1 MHSSN
6 EGKAIH
12 AAVKLLEAIQGQ
24 AATDGENPDRRGK
37 RRGIDWR
44 MRIEKT
50 AYSMEHTEVEPYPG
64 ERIAGETVDKVAA
77 HLDAAGPNL
86 SGPGCYE
93 VVLARDAK
101 LANGPNGDLQLKA
114 MDRWMEETAAGWP
127 PLHPQPRWNTPM
139 AIDRAA
145 TGRPDGWPTEV
156 TLQRLHPWYAA
167 LMDRPAGSVSVSG
180 RQAPNKQDALRMQ
193 AASVERAFGK
203 RKTRK
208 LDEDSAEHGS
218 QTVLV
223 LEARQIA
230 FDNIESV
237 GEAVRRLPLA
247 TRNAVDVV
255 VLVET
260 AGNSCWYTT
269 LLKRGTWTRP
279 SGAPPEGL
287 RMVEHGHK
295 PTRGRSIITDP
306 RDIIKVRINELI
318 DLTGRSG

>member
-24 AATDGENPDRRGK
+24 AATEGENPDRRGK

-44 MRIEKT
+44 MRIGET

-64 ERIAGETVDKVAA
+64 ERIAGETVEKVAA
-77 HLDAAGPNL
+77 HLDAAAPNL
-86 SGPGCYE
+86 GGPGCYD
-93 VVLARDAK
+93 VILAPDAK
-101 LANGPNGDLQLKA
+101 LANGPMGELQLES
-114 MDRWMEETAAGWP
+114 MIRWMEETAAEWP
-127 PLHPQPRWNTPM
+127 PLHPQPRLNAPM
-139 AIDRAA
+139 AIEKVA
-145 TGRPDGWPTEV
+145 TGRPDRWPNDV
-156 TLQRLHPWYAA
+156 TLQRLHAWYAA
-167 LMDRPAGSVSVSG
+167 LMDRPAGSVSIFG
-180 RQAPNKQDALRMQ
+180 REAPNEQETLRMQ

-203 RKTRK
+203 RKTGK
-208 LDEDSAEHGS
+208 LNEDSAEHES

-230 FDNIESV
+230 FHNIDGI
-237 GEAVRRLPLA
+237 GEAVRGLPPA
-247 TRNAVDVV
+247 TRNAVDIV

-260 AGNSCWYTT
+260 ASNSCWYAT
-269 LLKRGTWTRP
+269 LLKQGDWTRP

-287 RMVEHGHK
+287 RMVEHGNE

-306 RDIIKVRINELI
+306 RDIIKVRVNELI
-318 DLTGRSG
+318 DLTHRAG